1 MKIPSKYNHLK
12 IEKKWNS
19 YWTENNFFSSKPDK
33 REPYTIVIP
42 PPNITGLLHM
52 GHMLNNT
59 IQDILVRRARLL
71 GKNACWVPGTDHA
84 SIATEA
90 KVVESLKSKGIN
102 KEDISRD
109 EFLNH
114 AWEWKKQYGN
124 IILDQLKQIGCSCDW
139 NRTKFTLDENMNS
152 SVNKVF
158 IDLFNKGFIYR
169 GYRMVNWDPQ
179 AKTTLSDE
187 EVNFVEKNGKLYFIN
202 YSIDGSSQKLTIAT
216 TRPETILGDSA
227 VCVNPSDERYKD
239 LIGKMAIVPIVNR
252 KVPII
257 SDEYV
262 DIDYG
267 TGCLKVT
274 PAHDTN
280 DKLLGEKHKLEF
292 IDILNDDATLNQKC
306 LHYEGL
312 DRYIARK
319 KIIKELDAL
328 GLYVKSKEI
337 IHNVGISERTGAVIE
352 PKFSNQWFLKME
364 HLVKPAIN
372 SVLNSNEIKFF
383 PKKFN
388 NTFRNWME
396 NIRDWNISRQLY
408 WGHQIPVYYYSKDRK
423 DYVVAEN
430 INLAHILIKKKTKN
444 NKFKISDIFQDE
456 DVLDTWFS
464 SWLWPISVFDGINNP
479 NNSEIN
485 YYYPTNDLVTGPDII
500 FFWVSRM
507 IMAGYEFRNEKPFKN
522 VYFTGIVRD
531 KLRRK
536 MSKSLGN
543 SPDSLKLIKDYSAD
557 GVRVG
562 LMLSSAAGNDLLFDT
577 GLCEQ
582 GKSFSNK
589 LWNSFRL
596 ISGWKVSKISQP
608 DYCNI
613 SLDWF
618 NNKFNYVLK
627 QINEDF
633 SRFRIS
639 DALMKI
645 YKLMWDDFCSI
656 LLEIIKPKY
665 GQPIDL
671 KTYDAL
677 IKIFEKNLIILH
689 PFMPFM
695 TEEIWH
701 LISNR
706 SNNPIVIS
714 KWPDEEKNIN
724 HNILEDF
731 QNLQSIIS
739 GIRNFRKKYQI
750 SFNESLNLSVINNE
764 KFSNIYDSVISK
776 LCNIERIEYKSSED
790 EKSLSFRVKSNIYSI
805 PHKKKINLQDEIS
818 KIQND
823 LDYQKGFL
831 KSVNIKLSNKNF
843 TNNAPESIIQNELKK
858 KNDALS
864 KIAVLENRLNKLL
877 N

>member
-90 KVVESLKSKGIN
+90 KVVENLKSKGIN

-689 PFMPFM
+689 PFMPFI

-764 KFSNIYDSVISK
+764 KFSNVYDSVISK

>member
-42 PPNITGLLHM
+42 PPNITGVLHM

-90 KVVESLKSKGIN
+90 KVVENLKSKGIN

-724 HNILEDF
+724 HNVLEDF

>member
-1 MKIPSKYNHLK
+1 
-12 IEKKWNS
+12 
-19 YWTENNFFSSKPDK
+19 
-33 REPYTIVIP
+33 
-42 PPNITGLLHM
+42 
-52 GHMLNNT
+52 
-59 IQDILVRRARLL
+59 
-71 GKNACWVPGTDHA
+71 
-84 SIATEA
+84 
-90 KVVESLKSKGIN
+90 
-102 KEDISRD
+102 
-109 EFLNH
+109 
-114 AWEWKKQYGN
+114 
-124 IILDQLKQIGCSCDW
+124 
-139 NRTKFTLDENMNS
+139 
-152 SVNKVF
+152 
-158 IDLFNKGFIYR
+158 
-169 GYRMVNWDPQ
+169 
-179 AKTTLSDE
+179 
-187 EVNFVEKNGKLYFIN
+187 
-202 YSIDGSSQKLTIAT
+202 
-216 TRPETILGDSA
+216 
-227 VCVNPSDERYKD
+227 
-239 LIGKMAIVPIVNR
+239 
-252 KVPII
+252 
-257 SDEYV
+257 
-262 DIDYG
+262 
-267 TGCLKVT
+267 
-274 PAHDTN
+274 
-280 DKLLGEKHKLEF
+280 
-292 IDILNDDATLNQKC
+292 
-306 LHYEGL
+306 
-312 DRYIARK
+312 
-319 KIIKELDAL
+319 
-328 GLYVKSKEI
+328 
-337 IHNVGISERTGAVIE
+337 
-352 PKFSNQWFLKME
+352 
-364 HLVKPAIN
+364 
-372 SVLNSNEIKFF
+372 
-383 PKKFN
+383 
-388 NTFRNWME
+388 
-396 NIRDWNISRQLY
+396 
-408 WGHQIPVYYYSKDRK
+408 
-423 DYVVAEN
+423 
-430 INLAHILIKKKTKN
+430 
-444 NKFKISDIFQDE
+444 
-456 DVLDTWFS
+456 
-464 SWLWPISVFDGINNP
+464 
-479 NNSEIN
+479 
-485 YYYPTNDLVTGPDII
+485 
-500 FFWVSRM
+500 M

-577 GLCEQ
+577 SLCEQ

-645 YKLMWDDFCSI
+645 YKLIWDDFCSI

-665 GQPIDL
+665 DQPIDL

-689 PFMPFM
+689 PFMPFI

-750 SFNESLNLSVINNE
+750 SFNESFNLSVINNE
-764 KFSNIYDSVISK
+764 KFSNVYDSVISK

-805 PHKKKINLQDEIS
+805 LHKKKINLQDEIS

>member
-42 PPNITGLLHM
+42 PPNITGVLHM

-90 KVVESLKSKGIN
+90 KVVENLKSKGIN

-187 EVNFVEKNGKLYFIN
+187 EVNFVEKSGKLYFIN

-227 VCVNPSDERYKD
+227 VCVNPNDERYKD

-430 INLAHILIKKKTKN
+430 INLAHIQIKKITKN

-479 NNSEIN
+479 NNAEIN

-577 GLCEQ
+577 SLCEQ

-618 NNKFNYVLK
+618 INKFNYVLN

-633 SRFRIS
+633 NRFRIS

-645 YKLMWDDFCSI
+645 YKLIWDDFCSI

-689 PFMPFM
+689 PFMPFIS
-695 TEEIWH
+695 EEIWH

-739 GIRNFRKKYQI
+739 GIRNFRKKYRI
-750 SFNESLNLSVINNE
+750 SFNEPLNLSVINNE
-764 KFSNIYDSVISK
+764 KFSNVYDSVISK

-805 PHKKKINLQDEIS
+805 LHKRKINLQDEIS

>member
-42 PPNITGLLHM
+42 PPNITGVLHM

-90 KVVESLKSKGIN
+90 KVVENLKSKGIN

-187 EVNFVEKNGKLYFIN
+187 EVNFVEKSGKLYFIN

-430 INLAHILIKKKTKN
+430 INLAHTQIKKKTKN

-479 NNSEIN
+479 NNAEIN

-507 IMAGYEFRNEKPFKN
+507 IMAGYEFRNDKPFKN

-577 GLCEQ
+577 SLCEQ

-618 NNKFNYVLK
+618 INKFNYVLN

-633 SRFRIS
+633 NRFRIS

-645 YKLMWDDFCSI
+645 YKLIWDDFCSI

-689 PFMPFM
+689 PFMPFIS
-695 TEEIWH
+695 EEIWH

-724 HNILEDF
+724 HNILDDF

-739 GIRNFRKKYQI
+739 GIRNFRKKYRI
-750 SFNESLNLSVINNE
+750 SFNEPLNLSVINNE
-764 KFSNIYDSVISK
+764 KFSNVYDSVISK

-805 PHKKKINLQDEIS
+805 LHKKKINLQDEIS

>member
-42 PPNITGLLHM
+42 PPNITGVLHM

-90 KVVESLKSKGIN
+90 KVVENLKSKGIN

>member
-42 PPNITGLLHM
+42 PPNITGVLHM

-90 KVVESLKSKGIN
+90 KVVENLKSKGIN

-187 EVNFVEKNGKLYFIN
+187 EVNFVEKSGKLYFIN

-227 VCVNPSDERYKD
+227 VCVNPSDKRYKD

-430 INLAHILIKKKTKN
+430 INLAHIQIKKITKN

-479 NNSEIN
+479 NNAEIN

-507 IMAGYEFRNEKPFKN
+507 IMAGYEFRNDKPFKN

-577 GLCEQ
+577 SLCEQ

-618 NNKFNYVLK
+618 INKFNYVLN

-633 SRFRIS
+633 NRFRIS

-645 YKLMWDDFCSI
+645 YKLIWDDFCSI

-689 PFMPFM
+689 PFMPFI

-750 SFNESLNLSVINNE
+750 SFNESFNLSVINNE
-764 KFSNIYDSVISK
+764 KFSNLYDSVISK

-805 PHKKKINLQDEIS
+805 LHKKKINLQDEIS

>member
-1 MKIPSKYNHLK
+1 
-12 IEKKWNS
+12 
-19 YWTENNFFSSKPDK
+19 
-33 REPYTIVIP
+33 
-42 PPNITGLLHM
+42 M

-90 KVVESLKSKGIN
+90 KVVENLKSKGIN

-187 EVNFVEKNGKLYFIN
+187 EVNFVEKSGKLYFIN

-227 VCVNPSDERYKD
+227 VCVNPNDERYKD

-430 INLAHILIKKKTKN
+430 INLAHIQIKKITKN

-479 NNSEIN
+479 NNAEIN

-577 GLCEQ
+577 SLCEQ

-618 NNKFNYVLK
+618 INKFNYVLN

-633 SRFRIS
+633 NRFRIS

-645 YKLMWDDFCSI
+645 YKLIWDDFCSI

-689 PFMPFM
+689 PFMPFIS
-695 TEEIWH
+695 EEIWH

-739 GIRNFRKKYQI
+739 GIRNFRKKYRI
-750 SFNESLNLSVINNE
+750 SFNEPLNLSVINNE
-764 KFSNIYDSVISK
+764 KFSNVYDSVISK

-805 PHKKKINLQDEIS
+805 LHKKKINLQDEIS